1 MVWQAASQ
9 TRFRALKYE
18 NGIAGKPSIIVR
30 FIACYRPLLD
40 CQAEYFRHLL
50 KPIKA
55 KLLGNSFAW
64 MVKAEGS
71 WPFPPHSTW
80 KLPNFHCMTTSLD
93 PAQLQCSPE
102 CMNPGTCM
110 TSANMTMPG
119 LAVSS
124 IPNLKTQQGNEAYG
138 LPRSSPSNFQNF
150 LATDPYERENLSV
163 FSYGFDRE
171 GVQNPIPGCQR
182 TFLVFD
188 QSGNEQ
194 RLIYSSFGPP
204 VPKPVAADAKPI
216 PGYFDYN
223 KYAAKMDQTKLKLP
237 EVSEEN
243 HFHSE
248 ESEMHE
254 DTDEI
259 NALLYSDDDYYD
271 ENGGGS
277 DDDDD
282 YDSDDDDI
290 RSTGHSPILIKSHGT
305 QEQAEKIVEEVTS
318 SDGPILIKSHGTQER
333 AEKIVEEVTSSDGP
347 NKRQKLIDGEY
358 KKSSLVDTA
367 SSVKVERFHGHDDD
381 MESNYAKRQ
390 SQEGEMISILS
401 SMQFRKDK
409 IRATLKI
416 LESIIPGAKGKE
428 PLLVLDEAIDYL
440 KSLKLKAKT
449 LEVNYP

>member
-1 MVWQAASQ
+1 
-9 TRFRALKYE
+9 
-18 NGIAGKPSIIVR
+18 
-30 FIACYRPLLD
+30 
-40 CQAEYFRHLL
+40 
-50 KPIKA
+50 
-55 KLLGNSFAW
+55 
-64 MVKAEGS
+64 
-71 WPFPPHSTW
+71 
-80 KLPNFHCMTTSLD
+80 
-93 PAQLQCSPE
+93 
-102 CMNPGTCM
+102 
-110 TSANMTMPG
+110 
-119 LAVSS
+119 
-124 IPNLKTQQGNEAYG
+124 
-138 LPRSSPSNFQNF
+138 
-150 LATDPYERENLSV
+150 
-163 FSYGFDRE
+163 
-171 GVQNPIPGCQR
+171 
-182 TFLVFD
+182 
-188 QSGNEQ
+188 
-194 RLIYSSFGPP
+194 
-204 VPKPVAADAKPI
+204 
-216 PGYFDYN
+216 
-223 KYAAKMDQTKLKLP
+223 
-237 EVSEEN
+237 
-243 HFHSE
+243 
-248 ESEMHE
+248 MHE

-259 NALLYSDDDYYD
+259 NALLYS
-271 ENGGGS
+271 
-277 DDDDD
+277 
-282 YDSDDDDI
+282 I

-367 SSVKVERFHGHDDD
+367 SSVKVERFHGHEDD